1 MVLVRESLLDWKS
14 LAPMARALFYYR
26 AVMGLLM
33 FWLPVS
39 LVIGSM
45 VSGFINVTL
54 GLVAG
59 IGIGFCALMAAVWLP
74 ALSYARWRYV
84 LRDEDLLISRG
95 VLVHQLTS
103 IPTHRVQHVDVK
115 QGPLEQWL
123 GLARVRIHTA
133 SGIGGDGVIP
143 GLSMEQAEILR
154 DKLVKPSGNDGV

>member
-1 MVLVRESLLDWKS
+1 MESLLNWKS

-26 AVMGLLM
+26 AIMGLLM

-39 LVIGSM
+39 LVVGFM
-45 VSGFINVTL
+45 VSAFISGTL

-59 IGIGFCALMAAVWLP
+59 VTVGFGALMAAVWLP
-74 ALSYARWRYV
+74 ALSYARWKYA
-84 LRDEDLLISRG
+84 LRDQDLVITRG
-95 VLVHQLTS
+95 VLIRHLTS

-143 GLSMEQAEILR
+143 GLSMEQAELLR

>member
-1 MVLVRESLLDWKS
+1 MESLLNWKS
-14 LAPMARALFYYR
+14 LEPMARALFYYR

-39 LVIGSM
+39 LVVGFM
-45 VSGFINVTL
+45 VSAFISGAL
-54 GLVAG
+54 GLAAG
-59 IGIGFCALMAAVWLP
+59 ATVGFCALMAAVWLP
-74 ALSYARWRYV
+74 ALSYARWKYV
-84 LRDEDLLISRG
+84 LRDQDLLITRG
-95 VLVHQLTS
+95 VLVRHLTS

-143 GLSMEQAEILR
+143 GLSMEQAELLR